1 MSGQH
6 GGYRRPEHPAPTSG
20 PGALS
25 RRTDGHQP
33 IRVQNDQEYGDRKA
47 QIAQQQAAP
56 LPQQQMAPAADIPS
70 GGTAQPYSGVPF
82 GAGSQ
87 RPEEPITHGVDI
99 GPGGGPEVL
108 GIGAGPRPDGFI
120 TNMLEQL
127 SATDTT
133 GTLGKLYLIAKQ
145 RGV

>member
-33 IRVQNDQEYGDRKA
+33 IRVQNDQEYGDRKKA
-47 QIAQQQAAP
+47 VAQQQAAP

-108 GIGAGPRPDGFI
+108 GMGGQAQGTGQM
-120 TNMLEQL
+120 TQL
-127 SATDTT
+127 LQTLSVADTT
-133 GTLGKLYLIAKQ
+133 GVLAKLMLAAKAKNA
-145 RGV
+145 